1 MKLRSISHLF
11 YAVAR
16 LRWNREDFDISFE
29 RVDRQLQDVVNVAI
43 ATLGGAAIGIERQH
57 SGHADNHF
65 AGIRT
70 FTLLGLLSG
79 ISAYVWG
86 LGYQVPASILLAGAV
101 GLILTAYAAAS
112 RKEIEA
118 TSEVAALV
126 VLAAGFLAG
135 LGSWALSSGMIAV
148 TAVLLVEK
156 TRLHQTVERLPNE
169 GIRSGFRFALMALVV
184 LPLLPEGPYGPWG
197 GIRPRELW
205 MIVLFISGLSFCGFA
220 ARLLVGP
227 GKGYVLTGLLGGVV
241 SSTNITLTLSKTSA
255 KEPTLGL
262 PLASG
267 VIAASAVM
275 YIRVSTVCFILNP
288 ALGMALLPYLSG
300 PALTAAGITLY
311 GWRENQ
317 EQHAESPMPKNPLDL
332 GSALQMAVLFQFV
345 LFIIAAMGENFGQ
358 SGMML
363 SGAVL
368 GLTDMDALTFSM
380 AKASQAP
387 QLLAGAAASVA
398 LGCISNTLFKL
409 GIALGF
415 GRGVFRSRVGVG
427 FGLMLLA
434 ALLSFFYTL
443 NTGQPAMRIKS

>member
-1 MKLRSISHLF
+1 
-11 YAVAR
+11 
-16 LRWNREDFDISFE
+16 
-29 RVDRQLQDVVNVAI
+29 
-43 ATLGGAAIGIERQH
+43 
-57 SGHADNHF
+57 
-65 AGIRT
+65 
-70 FTLLGLLSG
+70 
-79 ISAYVWG
+79 
-86 LGYQVPASILLAGAV
+86 
-101 GLILTAYAAAS
+101 
-112 RKEIEA
+112 
-118 TSEVAALV
+118 
-126 VLAAGFLAG
+126 
-135 LGSWALSSGMIAV
+135 
-148 TAVLLVEK
+148 
-156 TRLHQTVERLPNE
+156 
-169 GIRSGFRFALMALVV
+169 
-184 LPLLPEGPYGPWG
+184 
-197 GIRPRELW
+197 
-205 MIVLFISGLSFCGFA
+205 
-220 ARLLVGP
+220 
-227 GKGYVLTGLLGGVV
+227 
-241 SSTNITLTLSKTSA
+241 
-255 KEPTLGL
+255 
-262 PLASG
+262 
-267 VIAASAVM
+267 
-275 YIRVSTVCFILNP
+275 
-288 ALGMALLPYLSG
+288 MALLPYLSG